1 MHIHRAHNHGEMSLA
16 AAEHAAQIIRA
27 RPDAAITFAMG
38 NSPMGAYAE
47 LARRVRA
54 QTLDMRQVRAIQLDE
69 YLDIAAGDRRCLML
83 WLRRSVV
90 TPCRVER
97 MLPLPAHALD
107 LAAACDAFERAIV
120 AQGGIDLQIL
130 GLGPNGHLGFNEPGS
145 AFESRTREVRLTP
158 ESVASNATYW
168 GGEDQVPRRSLTQG
182 LATIMASREVIL
194 IVTGARKAEILARA
208 LEDPVTPEVPA
219 SVLQRHP
226 AVTVYAD
233 AAAAS
238 ALRTS

>member
-1 MHIHRAHNHGEMSLA
+1 MHIHRAHDQDELSVA
-16 AAEHAAQIIRA
+16 AAEHAARVIRE

-54 QTLDMRQVRAIQLDE
+54 KDLDMRQVRAIQLDE
-69 YLDIAAGDRRCLML
+69 YLDIAADDRRGLLL
-83 WLRRSVV
+83 WLRRSVIA
-90 TPCRVER
+90 PCQVER
-97 MLPLPAHALD
+97 VLALPAHAPD
-107 LAAACDAFERAIV
+107 LAAACDAFERAIA
-120 AQGGIDLQIL
+120 AQGGIDLQFL

-145 AFESRTREVRLTP
+145 AFDSRTREVPLTP

-182 LATIMASREVIL
+182 LATIMASREVAL
-194 IVTGARKAEILARA
+194 IVTGAHKAEVLARA
-208 LEDPVTPEVPA
+208 LEGPITVAVPA
-219 SVLQRHP
+219 SILQRHP

-233 AAAAS
+233 AAAAAALS
-238 ALRTS
+238 AR